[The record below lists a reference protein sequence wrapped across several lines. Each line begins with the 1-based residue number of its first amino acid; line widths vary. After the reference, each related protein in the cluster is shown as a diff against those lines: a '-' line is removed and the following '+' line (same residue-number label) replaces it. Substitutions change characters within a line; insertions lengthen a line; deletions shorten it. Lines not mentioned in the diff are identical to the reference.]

1 MAKAKSKTTTPA
13 KKPSAARTHVA
24 LLRGINLGP
33 HNKLPMPELVELF
46 EAAGCTSVATYIQSG
61 NVVFAASPAVAK
73 KVAAG
78 VSRAIAERF
87 GHAVPLVIRTAA
99 ELTAAATKNPLLG
112 PKVDTSR
119 LHVAFLSEKPS
130 AKAVAELDPKRSPP
144 DVFVV
149 QGSEIFLLLP
159 NGVADSKLTNAYF
172 DSKLRVVTTI
182 RNWRTVQ
189 TLAEMLK
196 G

>member
-1 MAKAKSKTTTPA
+1 MAKAKSKTASPV
-13 KKPSAARTHVA
+13 KKARGARTHVA

-46 EAAGCTSVATYIQSG
+46 EASGCTSVATYIQSG
-61 NVVFAASPAVAK
+61 NVVFSASPAVAK
-73 KVAAG
+73 KVAVS

-87 GHAVPLVIRTAA
+87 GHEVPLVIRTAA
-99 ELTAAATKNPLLG
+99 ELAAAATKNPLLG
-112 PKVDTSR
+112 PKVDTTR
-119 LHVAFLSEKPS
+119 HTRGVPQREAQRKGRGR
-130 AKAVAELDPKRSPP
+130 ARPKRSPP

-159 NGVADSKLTNAYF
+159 NGVAPSKLTNAYF
-172 DSKLRVVTTI
+172 DSKLRVVSTI
-182 RNWRTVQ
+182 RNWRTVL